1 MILTLFFSKTFSS
14 IFNNIIP
21 PSPHGRGVLSCQ
33 RIRSLI
39 SEMYSLGIQNSV
51 PRAFR

>member
-1 MILTLFFSKTFSS
+1 MILTLFFQRLSVAFY
-14 IFNNIIP
+14 NNIIP

-33 RIRSLI
+33 RIRCLI

-51 PRAFR
+51 SRVLR